1 MDRVEK
7 MLGRMK
13 ASKLYRCVDWD
24 PEGKAKDL
32 VDKFNSASRSETMTR
47 TGEYLG
53 KLFAHMGK
61 ECYIEPPFYCDYGT
75 NIHVGDYFYANT
87 GLIVLDQCDV
97 IIGDHAFLGPRVNI
111 YCACHPI
118 DAMIRNTG
126 VELGKP
132 VTIGDNVWIGGNTV
146 INPGVTIGSN
156 VVIGS
161 GNTFRQVF
169 SMFFANHSGV
179 RKSSSFECP
188 PFRAGHLQRQ
198 LLLSLQPAQNGPFTI
213 WAVMT
218 GSHCGPVPD
227 FPI

>member
-1 MDRVEK
+1 
-7 MLGRMK
+7 
-13 ASKLYRCVDWD
+13 
-24 PEGKAKDL
+24 
-32 VDKFNSASRSETMTR
+32 MTR

-132 VTIGDNVWIGGNTV
+132 VTIGAIMY
-146 INPGVTIGSN
+146 GS
-156 VVIGS
+156 VAI
-161 GNTFRQVF
+161 R
-169 SMFFANHSGV
+169 
-179 RKSSSFECP
+179 SSI
-188 PFRAGHLQRQ
+188 R
-198 LLLSLQPAQNGPFTI
+198 
-213 WAVMT
+213 V
-218 GSHCGPVPD
+218 
-227 FPI
+227 